1 MTLRQL
7 LSPQARAAL
16 FDPPTEVRAIV
27 RHYTFSIEDVAL
39 IRQRRRNANRLG
51 FAVHLAYLRFPGR
64 VLGPNETPPAHLLAF
79 IADQLRIN
87 PKSFENYAQRDETR
101 REHLAE
107 LQAYLGMRSFG
118 REDYRIMA
126 RIAFNESIGTDRGDA
141 IVGAMVVHLRHQS
154 ILLPSPAVL
163 EKVALAARARAR
175 KQAYKALTAGVDQ
188 AVREKLDALIKVADS
203 ETRTALAW
211 LREWPE
217 APLQKNLAGIVER
230 LQLLRALGIGPDR
243 ERRIH
248 RARYAAIARETAI
261 LSAQHLYRFD
271 EQRRLAT
278 LVVFAR
284 EMEVELTDAALTMF
298 DKMMGGVFRK
308 ADRRHKDQL
317 VNRAKMLHS
326 STRALVSMAK
336 AMLSARANGTD
347 PLAAIEQTIGW
358 QRLEALV
365 EAMDQSLEAARAD
378 NLAEVIDSYPRVH
391 RTATIILGAF
401 TFRSWKSTD
410 PVLTALDVLHQLY
423 ASEQRK
429 LPAGVPTSFLTRRG
443 AS

>member
-1 MTLRQL
+1 MTLRHL
-7 LSPQARAAL
+7 PSPQARAAL

-64 VLGPNETPPAHLLAF
+64 VLGPNEIPPGHLLAF

-87 PKSFENYAQRDETR
+87 PKAFGDYAQRGETR

-107 LQAYLGMRSFG
+107 LQAYLGVRPFG
-118 REDYRIMA
+118 REDYRTMV

-154 ILLPSPAVL
+154 ILLPSAAVL
-163 EKVALAARARAR
+163 EKIALAARARAR

-188 AVREKLDALIKVADS
+188 AVREKLDALIKVADG

-248 RARYAAIARETAI
+248 RARYAAIACETAV

-278 LVVFAR
+278 L
-284 EMEVELTDAALTMF
+284 
-298 DKMMGGVFRK
+298 GGLRPRDGSR
-308 ADRRHKDQL
+308 ADRC
-317 VNRAKMLHS
+317 
-326 STRALVSMAK
+326 
-336 AMLSARANGTD
+336 
-347 PLAAIEQTIGW
+347 
-358 QRLEALV
+358 
-365 EAMDQSLEAARAD
+365 
-378 NLAEVIDSYPRVH
+378 
-391 RTATIILGAF
+391 RTYHV
-401 TFRSWKSTD
+401 R
-410 PVLTALDVLHQLY
+410 
-423 ASEQRK
+423 
-429 LPAGVPTSFLTRRG
+429 
-443 AS
+443 